1 MTLGMALFCVSVA
14 VSAAFVFIGPLH
26 LITRDWAKGSAYT
39 ALALASGAGVWL
51 TIGGF
56 AL

>member
-1 MTLGMALFCVSVA
+1 MILFSACVLAFA
-14 VSAAFVFIGPLH
+14 VSINIGPLH

-39 ALALASGAGVWL
+39 VLALASGAGVWL
-51 TIGGF
+51 TIGEF

>member
-26 LITRDWAKGSAYT
+26 LITRDWSKGAAYT
-39 ALALASGAGVWL
+39 ALALASGAGAWFTV
-51 TIGGF
+51 GEF